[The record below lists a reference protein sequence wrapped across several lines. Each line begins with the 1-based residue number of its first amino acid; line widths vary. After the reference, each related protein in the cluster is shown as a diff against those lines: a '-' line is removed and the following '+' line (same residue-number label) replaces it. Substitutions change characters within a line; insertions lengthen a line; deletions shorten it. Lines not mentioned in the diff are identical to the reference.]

1 MRLQSHAVMDLF
13 HAIQQFRARTG
24 AHKRTAFAAGGA
36 YQSVEGIELTP
47 EKSKVFEGPGQTGNR
62 VHVRSPEH
70 VWTHHA
76 TLGEAAQQESDI
88 S

>member
-36 YQSVEGIELTP
+36 YKSVEGIELTP
-47 EKSKVFEGPGQTGNR
+47 EKSRVFEGLGQT
-62 VHVRSPEH
+62 
-70 VWTHHA
+70 
-76 TLGEAAQQESDI
+76 
-88 S
+88 